1 MASSLSVLCHKESLQ
16 GSGIYGR
23 IALNTMDAILST
35 LQTIGIILLV
45 ILFFNLM
52 IFVHE
57 LGHFLAGKW
66 RGAYIDRF
74 QIWFGSP
81 IWSKTINGV
90 RWGIGWLPLGGFV
103 SLPQLE
109 DMQSIEGKADIPKN
123 LKPLKAIDKVIIAA
137 AGPLFSLLL
146 AYVFAV
152 IVWGVGKPAIE
163 SEGTRIGF
171 LTENSAAAA
180 AGLQPGDRILAID
193 GQAVTSWTGNMEG
206 VRELVA
212 LSEGEKIHFT
222 IARPQ
227 ADGSEKTLEIASGYK
242 LPETAWWQRSA
253 MRQVGILPT
262 SPTIVGEILPGSPAE
277 QAGLVAG
284 QTITAVNGTPVYT
297 PYAVNHAAEKGQ
309 PIELTLT
316 NADGSTCT
324 TTLTPT
330 IPANW
335 QGKEGA
341 RPIMG
346 FNWKSRLADGIK
358 FEHPSP
364 HAQVAQSLKWM
375 KDTLVKVCSPGS
387 SIGMEHLSG
396 PVGIGSYMYQM
407 FQAGDGI
414 GWRLV
419 LWFAVVLNVNLA
431 VLNILPLPV
440 VDGGHV
446 VLGLIEMMRGKPLN
460 SNILDTVTIAFVLLL
475 MGMFA
480 FITFKD
486 VGDHVGGD
494 EPEPLPAPV
503 FTTSCN

>member
-1 MASSLSVLCHKESLQ
+1 
-16 GSGIYGR
+16 
-23 IALNTMDAILST
+23 MDAILSAF
-35 LQTIGIILLV
+35 QTAGIILLV

-74 QIWFGSP
+74 QIWFGKP

-103 SLPQLE
+103 SLPQME
-109 DMQSIEGKADIPKN
+109 DMQAVEGKADIPRN
-123 LKPLKAIDKVIIAA
+123 LKPLRPLDKVIIAA

-146 AYVFAV
+146 AYAFAV
-152 IVWGVGKPAIE
+152 VVWGVGKPAAE
-163 SEGTRIGF
+163 MQGTRIGY
-171 LTENSAAAA
+171 LTPDSAAAA
-180 AGLQPGDRILAID
+180 AGILPGDRILAID
-193 GQAVTSWTGNMEG
+193 GCPVSKWTGNMEG

-212 LSEGEKIHFT
+212 LSEGETIRFT
-222 IARPQ
+222 LARPQ
-227 ADGSEKTLEIASGYK
+227 ADGSEQTIDIESGYK
-242 LPETAWWQRSA
+242 VPPTSWWQRSA
-253 MRQVGILPT
+253 LRQVGILPAQ
-262 SPTIVGEILPGSPAE
+262 PTIVGDILPDSPA
-277 QAGLVAG
+277 QKAGLQKG
-284 QTITAVNGTPVYT
+284 QTITAVNGVAVYT
-297 PYAVNHAAEKGQ
+297 PYAVTAVAEKGEPMQ
-309 PIELTLT
+309 LTLRNT
-316 NADGSTCT
+316 DGSSTN

-330 IPANW
+330 VPTNW

-341 RPIMG
+341 QPIMG
-346 FNWKSRLADGIK
+346 FAWQNALADIR

-364 HAQVAQSLKWM
+364 QAQVSQSLKWM
-375 KDTLVKVCSPGS
+375 KETLAKVCAPGS
-387 SIGMEHLSG
+387 NIGMEHLSG

-446 VLGLIEMMRGKPLN
+446 VLGFVEMMRGKPV
-460 SNILDTVTIAFVLLL
+460 SSKVLDTIFSAFIILLL
-475 MGMFA
+475 F
-480 FITFKD
+480 FFVFVTFKD
-486 VGDHVGGD
+486 VGDLVGGSS

-503 FTTSCN
+503 FITPEP